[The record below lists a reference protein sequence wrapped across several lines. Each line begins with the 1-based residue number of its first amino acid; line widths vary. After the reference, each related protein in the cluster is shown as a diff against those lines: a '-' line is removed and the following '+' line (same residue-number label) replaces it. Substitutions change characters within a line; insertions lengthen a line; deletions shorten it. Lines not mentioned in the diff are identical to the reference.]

1 MFSGFL
7 LLHYILSLHI
17 IDGPKMNCFNNI
29 YNRIK
34 NSEQRS
40 QLLIKNIAASFV
52 IKGWSLIVQLLL
64 VPVALNCLTIYE
76 YGLWLTLS
84 SVITWMDNFDI
95 GLSNGLRNKLAEAIA
110 HNDLRLA
117 KELISTAVITLSL
130 LAAILLISLVVFVNT
145 QDIYEMLNVDMSLV
159 PNFRLVTTLLCITIS
174 LTFAAKIIGSFFL
187 ALQKPAT
194 NNLMASIASTLTLI
208 GLWVLTIIGSKSFL
222 LVCTIFTI
230 MPLFSYMAFS
240 LYAFKYKYKEFCP
253 SVKFFK
259 KEAIKPLLSL
269 GMKFFIGQIS
279 GMLLMSTANIV
290 ISKALSPAEVAPYQI
305 AYKYFMMITIFFTL
319 ISTPIWSATT
329 DAYNRGDIQWIKST
343 VRKIEY
349 IEIGLFITLIGM
361 LVLSNSF
368 YALWT
373 TGKVQVEFSISLWV
387 AIYTFILLLSMGYSN
402 VIYGIGKMNLT
413 VATVCLMSIIF
424 IASAYPIT
432 KEFGIKGLIAIQSIV
447 TFVCTLQN
455 MIQCKLI
462 LCGKAKGIFNK

>member
-145 QDIYEMLNVDMSLV
+145 QDIY
-159 PNFRLVTTLLCITIS
+159 
-174 LTFAAKIIGSFFL
+174 
-187 ALQKPAT
+187 
-194 NNLMASIASTLTLI
+194 
-208 GLWVLTIIGSKSFL
+208 
-222 LVCTIFTI
+222 
-230 MPLFSYMAFS
+230 
-240 LYAFKYKYKEFCP
+240 
-253 SVKFFK
+253 
-259 KEAIKPLLSL
+259 
-269 GMKFFIGQIS
+269 
-279 GMLLMSTANIV
+279 
-290 ISKALSPAEVAPYQI
+290 
-305 AYKYFMMITIFFTL
+305 
-319 ISTPIWSATT
+319 
-329 DAYNRGDIQWIKST
+329 
-343 VRKIEY
+343 
-349 IEIGLFITLIGM
+349 
-361 LVLSNSF
+361 
-368 YALWT
+368 
-373 TGKVQVEFSISLWV
+373 
-387 AIYTFILLLSMGYSN
+387 
-402 VIYGIGKMNLT
+402 
-413 VATVCLMSIIF
+413 
-424 IASAYPIT
+424 
-432 KEFGIKGLIAIQSIV
+432 
-447 TFVCTLQN
+447 
-455 MIQCKLI
+455 
-462 LCGKAKGIFNK
+462 